1 MKEAEE
7 DKELDRKAF
16 TNTYYYWPI
25 IECSAKKGDVF
36 FKERKKGTISIV
48 QFATFLSGDAD
59 H

>member
-16 TNTYYYWPI
+16 TNTTTYWPI

-36 FKERKKGTISIV
+36 LKERKVYSTICNIPKWRC
-48 QFATFLSGDAD
+48 
-59 H
+59 